1 MFRSIRSLSPV
12 DVYMFIMSEDKSFEN
27 YKFSLLI
34 AEHIH
39 FELLIVFNAARQ
51 NLILFTVE
59 QSHMSNQRGAI
70 IYG

>member
-12 DVYMFIMSEDKSFEN
+12 DVYMFIMSEDESFEN

-39 FELLIVFNAARQ
+39 FELLINGYIF
-51 NLILFTVE
+51 
-59 QSHMSNQRGAI
+59 S
-70 IYG
+70 